1 MCQLSPVLFPLL
13 PSLTI
18 FQSMKLVINFINWV
32 SPQPW
37 FLQFSKIAT
46 DNLVRT
52 KELQVLDGGLGRFSA
67 YPGAD
72 EKGCFCLFVC
82 LALG

>member
-32 SPQPW
+32 SPQAW

-52 KELQVLDGGLGRFSA
+52 KELQVLDGDWGDFQHILELMRKVVFV
-67 YPGAD
+67 
-72 EKGCFCLFVC
+72 CLFV
-82 LALG
+82 